1 MVLETGADLLA
12 LRELDQKLW
21 VALACPVQG
30 TELDEASLK
39 LIDTDGKGMD
49 ERELE
54 RAKDPFY
61 TDGTKH
67 ARRKVGLGLP
77 FLIQATEQAGGD
89 FRISSRKG
97 SGTRVSFGF
106 PVDGVDTPPLG
117 DLPGLF
123 LSAMC
128 FDGDYELVIRRR
140 APARGVD
147 YEIRRSEILEA
158 AGPLDDASA
167 LVAVRE
173 FLASHEAS

>member
-1 MVLETGADLLA
+1 VHFAVCDFLLDLVQNSVEAGA
-12 LRELDQKLW
+12 RT
-21 VALACPVQG
+21 VR
-30 TELDEASLK
+30 
-39 LIDTDGKGMD
+39 IDVVESGGSIDATVEDDGKGMD

>member
-1 MVLETGADLLA
+1 VHFAVCDFLLDLVQNSVEAGAANVGIDVV
-12 LRELDQKLW
+12 ES
-21 VALACPVQG
+21 G
-30 TELDEASLK
+30 GSIEATVE
-39 LIDTDGKGMD
+39 DDGKGMD

-173 FLASHEAS
+173 FLASHEAL

>member
-1 MVLETGADLLA
+1 VHFAVCDFLLDLVQNSVEAGAANVGIDVV
-12 LRELDQKLW
+12 ES
-21 VALACPVQG
+21 G
-30 TELDEASLK
+30 GSIEATVE
-39 LIDTDGKGMD
+39 DDGKGMD

>member
-1 MVLETGADLLA
+1 MHFAVCDFLLDLVQNSVEAGAANVGIDVV
-12 LRELDQKLW
+12 ES
-21 VALACPVQG
+21 G
-30 TELDEASLK
+30 GSIEATVE
-39 LIDTDGKGMD
+39 DDGKGMD

-173 FLASHEAS
+173 FLASHEAL

>member
-1 MVLETGADLLA
+1 MHFAVCDFLLDLVQNSVEAGAANVGIDVV
-12 LRELDQKLW
+12 ES
-21 VALACPVQG
+21 G
-30 TELDEASLK
+30 GSIEATVE
-39 LIDTDGKGMD
+39 DDGKGMD

>member
-1 MVLETGADLLA
+1 MHFAVCDFLLDLVQNSVEAGAANVGIDVVESGGSIEA
-12 LRELDQKLW
+12 TVE
-21 VALACPVQG
+21 
-30 TELDEASLK
+30 DE
-39 LIDTDGKGMD
+39 GQGMD